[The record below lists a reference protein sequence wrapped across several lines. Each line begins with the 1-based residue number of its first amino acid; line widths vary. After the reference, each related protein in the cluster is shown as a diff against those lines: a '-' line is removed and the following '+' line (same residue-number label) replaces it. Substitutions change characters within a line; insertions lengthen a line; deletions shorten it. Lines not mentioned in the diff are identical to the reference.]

1 MYTDLVKAHV
11 ETNAHSLQEA
21 EANIKAGHNK
31 GRDDI
36 RVPGRKVP
44 GTNDVYRG
52 DPIFTERAFLYADNI
67 SKVVEYMEK
76 IDIREASKRPCYED
90 AWWMMMMRLH
100 AWMMS
105 IRLVD
110 REGVKIS
117 SEDYENPARV
127 YIL

>member
-36 RVPGRKVP
+36 RVP

-90 AWWMMMMRLH
+90 AWWMM
-100 AWMMS
+100 S